1 MRRTSLALF
10 VVVPLLV
17 CSGCA
22 LREPRYSS
30 ELGGFPM
37 YKGSASDR
45 ARMYQGVSY
54 SDDHEQLNRK
64 SQHNAHS

>member
-10 VVVPLLV
+10 ALVPLLV
-17 CSGCA
+17 LSGCA
-22 LREPRYSS
+22 LRAPRYSP

-45 ARMYQGVSY
+45 AQMYQGVSY
-54 SDDHEQLNRK
+54 SDDSTQLNRK
-64 SQHNAHS
+64 SQHNS